1 MLPIFLVWINK
12 GILICILCSNQ
23 LLHNYVGLGT
33 IMIDYWHHILV
44 IWLIFVIVDCFA
56 NEWSFSTPKPILLV
70 RCDFA
75 SSFLTVFRCWIL
87 WILISR
93 PCCNLLSRSR
103 RCWWLLAN
111 SSSSLQS
118 LQPQMQC
125 MKISKKGRKPHVWQA
140 FNLKTAA
147 KTTGWHSERKQHVNI
162 LMHAQNTLFSHM
174 NTYKVLIK
182 SKSGTLLWA
191 WYMERHSYSI
201 TKKRTKTT
209 RRYESRK
216 SNETK
221 SYL

>member
-12 GILICILCSNQ
+12 GILICILCSKQ

-56 NEWSFSTPKPILLV
+56 NDWSFSTPKPILLV

-93 PCCNLLSRSR
+93 PCCYLLSRSR
-103 RCWWLLAN
+103 RCWRLLAN

-118 LQPQMQC
+118 LQPQMQ
-125 MKISKKGRKPHVWQA
+125 V

-147 KTTGWHSERKQHVNI
+147 KTTGWHNERKQHVNI
-162 LMHAQNTLFSHM
+162 LMHAQNTLSSPTWTH
-174 NTYKVLIK
+174 KVLIK

-201 TKKRTKTT
+201 TKKRKKTT

-221 SYL
+221 SFMYKKMEGIIISNL